1 MTTETPDVV
10 PLHGESTEQAAPDP
24 FDPASLA
31 ISGDM
36 AAELGVKKLLVSV
49 PVRKL
54 NRQEFFRCD
63 PRPDYQMNTAV
74 LELKDEREV
83 YLVTPE
89 MRAAIPGEIKPV
101 TLRLCA
107 NRTGVVFLWPIPLPA
122 EDGRSNRWHEV
133 ARKAAELA
141 EAKWVRLV
149 PNMAAGAYEIFEAQA
164 EISEPEFP
172 DKSFRDLLELGFGK
186 DRLIDRPDHGA
197 IQRLLGQI

>member
-1 MTTETPDVV
+1 MSEEEVISLCTEASEET
-10 PLHGESTEQAAPDP
+10 APDP

-36 AAELGVKKLLVSV
+36 GAELGVKKLLVSV
-49 PVRKL
+49 PVRKPS
-54 NRQEFFRCD
+54 RQEFFRVD

-83 YLVTPE
+83 YLVSPQ
-89 MRAAIPGEIKPV
+89 MRAVILGEIKPV

-107 NRTGVVFLWPIPLPA
+107 SRTGAIFLWAIPLPA

-141 EAKWVRLV
+141 ETKWVRLV

-164 EISEPEFP
+164 DIGEPEYP
-172 DKSFRDLLELGFGK
+172 DKTFRDLLELAFGH
-186 DRLIDRPDHGA
+186 DRLIDRPDHGV

>member
-1 MTTETPDVV
+1 MDEKEVTH
-10 PLHGESTEQAAPDP
+10 LHADASEEAAPDP

-49 PVRKL
+49 PVRKPS
-54 NRQEFFRCD
+54 RQEFFRVD
-63 PRPDYQMNTAV
+63 PRPNYQMNTAV
-74 LELKDEREV
+74 LELRDERET
-83 YLVTPE
+83 YLIAPQ

-133 ARKAAELA
+133 ARRAAELA
-141 EAKWVRLV
+141 ERRWVRLV
-149 PNMAAGAYEIFEAQA
+149 LNMAAGAYEIFEAQA
-164 EISEPEFP
+164 EIGEPEFP
-172 DKSFRDLLELGFGK
+172 DKSFRDLLELGFGEG
-186 DRLIDRPDHGA
+186 RLIDRPDHGV
-197 IQRLLGQI
+197 IQRLMGQV

>member
-1 MTTETPDVV
+1 MI
-10 PLHGESTEQAAPDP
+10 LLALIS
-24 FDPASLA
+24 FLA
-31 ISGDM
+31 INIWAGMSLRSARIDLTEDRIYTLSDGTRQTL
-36 AAELGVKKLLVSV
+36 AEIV
-49 PVRKL
+49 
-54 NRQEFFRCD
+54 E
-63 PRPDYQMNTAV
+63 
-74 LELKDEREV
+74 
-83 YLVTPE
+83 
-89 MRAAIPGEIKPV
+89 PV